1 MLPTQDLVSD
11 LLNSSDPFGNN
22 QMKTIDLNEENNNYN
37 NNNDDYKKITSK
49 LQDWDTDLKTP
60 DFEKNFFFDVSILFI
75 LLCYYV

>member
-11 LLNSSDPFGNN
+11 LLNSSDPFDTN

-37 NNNDDYKKITSK
+37 NNKDYNKTTSK

-60 DFEKNFFFDVSILFI
+60 DFEKNFF
-75 LLCYYV
+75 